1 MLEFAGHQLDRI
13 RARLSFSVPCVR
25 RAGRGAC
32 GSVAVEHDQQAG
44 KERLIL
50 LAIEDVAGQ

>member
-1 MLEFAGHQLDRI
+1 LSSLRS
-13 RARLSFSVPCVR
+13 RL
-25 RAGRGAC
+25 RAGIGYQ
-32 GSVAVEHDQQAG
+32 VAVEHDQPAG